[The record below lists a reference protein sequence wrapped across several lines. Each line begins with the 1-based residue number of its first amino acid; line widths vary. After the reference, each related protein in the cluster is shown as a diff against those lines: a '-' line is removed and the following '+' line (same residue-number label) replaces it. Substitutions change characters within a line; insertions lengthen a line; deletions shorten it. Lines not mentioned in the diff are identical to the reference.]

1 MLLQKSFSTVDVP
14 GITSQMEQMYTS
26 LAAYE
31 TVLYKRVA
39 MKEIWEECGGGGWGN
54 KRSSPAA

>member
-39 MKEIWEECGGGGWGN
+39 MKEI
-54 KRSSPAA
+54 